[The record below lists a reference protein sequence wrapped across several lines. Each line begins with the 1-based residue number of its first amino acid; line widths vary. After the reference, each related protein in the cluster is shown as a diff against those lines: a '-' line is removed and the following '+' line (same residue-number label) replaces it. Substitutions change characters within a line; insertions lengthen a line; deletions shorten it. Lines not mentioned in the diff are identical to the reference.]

1 MKSLLVYREAM
12 VVPAAIGKMSHPPNM
27 VSKPTPNAVRIKRS
41 RLVKQNPV
49 ATGCITTVIL
59 LMGATITRRITML
72 AREDYLFLLVR
83 VDLSTSQA
91 YPFSDLTGCII
102 LVNKFMEEKN
112 GKRKMQKL
120 SDEELLNVTGGGG
133 EKGSDTDRCS
143 GLSHQN
149 GMYPNIWLQM
159 GGQKFSLLFE
169 KKVPGNRSTDGN
181 VYKCIGYTLINLP
194 VVAYL
199 QTAGGKECHT
209 AS

>member
-12 VVPAAIGKMSHPPNM
+12 VVPAAIGKISHPPNM
-27 VSKPTPNAVRIKRS
+27 VSKPTPSAVRIKRS

-59 LMGATITRRITML
+59 VMGATITRRITML

-102 LVNKFMEEKN
+102 LINKFMEEKN

-120 SDEELLNVTGGGG
+120 SDEELLNVTGGG

-143 GLSHQN
+143 GLSHQ
-149 GMYPNIWLQM
+149 
-159 GGQKFSLLFE
+159 
-169 KKVPGNRSTDGN
+169 
-181 VYKCIGYTLINLP
+181 KCIQTFGCKWVVKSFLFFSRKRCLETEAQTGTYIN
-194 VVAYL
+194 
-199 QTAGGKECHT
+199 
-209 AS
+209 ASAIP